1 LADLRIKHQNEQIM
15 NLKKGIRLHN
25 LFADGDESV
34 FINSG
39 TIPYAELPLDKVNY
53 KSAHFTPLYEEDAYL
68 PKRDWRRLSDPETDQ
83 IRPAVNRATYNTI
96 YAGDIPESLKESIV
110 KLDLTNS
117 VNREAVMTKFN
128 EQPELVKGVSEEM
141 HKFLLTIS
149 DGKPFHFHCIAANL
163 PNLETVA
170 CDVTR
175 LPPNFSVPDKKY
187 IGLHNDGTQYMN
199 FYTTHKSGNR
209 ITINLGKESRIFYFV
224 NLTMIQVVNMLKQ
237 KVDIKKDTITIH
249 NIAPFFFRYFPDY
262 PVIKI
267 LQRPYQ
273 YYIAPT
279 DNAFHDGSTAGN
291 TALDI
296 NMVYFGAFKC

>member
-1 LADLRIKHQNEQIM
+1 M
-15 NLKKGIRLHN
+15 NLKKGIQLHN
-25 LFADGDESV
+25 LFPEGDESV

-39 TIPYAELPLDKVNY
+39 TMPYRELPLSKVDY
-53 KSAHFTPLYEEDAYL
+53 KSFHFTPLYEDDAYL
-68 PKRDWRRLSDPETDQ
+68 PKRDWRRLSRQEMNKIKPGADS
-83 IRPAVNRATYNTI
+83 AAFNTI
-96 YAGDIPESLKESIV
+96 YVGDIPAVLKQNLI
-110 KLDLTNS
+110 KLDLTDS
-117 VNREAVMTKFN
+117 VNREAVMTKFS
-128 EQPELVKGVSEEM
+128 EHPELVKGVSEEM
-141 HKFLLTIS
+141 QHFLSAIS
-149 DGKPFHFHCIAANL
+149 DGHPFHFHCIAANL

-175 LPPNFSVPDKKY
+175 LPPNFTVPDKKY

-199 FYTTHKSGNR
+199 FYTTHKAGNR

-224 NLTMIQVVNMLKQ
+224 NLTMIQVINMLKQ
-237 KVDIKKDTITIH
+237 KVDIKKNKPTIH
-249 NIAPFFFRYFPDY
+249 NIAPFFFRHFPDY

-267 LQRPYQ
+267 CQKPYQ